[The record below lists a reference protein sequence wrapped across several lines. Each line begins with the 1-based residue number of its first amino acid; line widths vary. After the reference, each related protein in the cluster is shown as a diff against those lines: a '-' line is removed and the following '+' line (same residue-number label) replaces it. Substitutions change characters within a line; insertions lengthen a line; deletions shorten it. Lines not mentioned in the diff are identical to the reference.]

1 MDARYAGISHISF
14 SVTDLDRS
22 KRWYAELFGWE
33 EVMAGEDAD
42 SRFAVGAM
50 TGDFLFGL
58 RQHSVNAGDR
68 FDPRRTGLD
77 HAALAVA
84 GREQLSGWEQR
95 LAASG
100 ITYSHSGVRVS

>member
-1 MDARYAGISHISF
+1 MAGVI
-14 SVTDLDRS
+14 V
-22 KRWYAELFGWE
+22 
-33 EVMAGEDAD
+33 GEDAG

-50 TGDFLFGL
+50 SGDFLFGL
-58 RQHSVNAGDR
+58 RQRSVNAGDR

-84 GREQLSGWEQR
+84 GREPLSGWEQR

-100 ITYSHSGVRVS
+100 ATYSQTVDAPYGHVLSFKDPDGTALEFFVPRLQP